1 MKKVYAG
8 ILCSVLAG
16 ISMVLTA
23 QEPIRELKKGES
35 IAAVFGEQESHRY
48 QLPMEKDQYAL
59 LEIMQKDLDVVVTV
73 YDPHGEILELVDRAY
88 GSTGPEY
95 VTLISKK
102 AGTYELE
109 VKPFDS
115 SKKGGSYEIE
125 ILKFEPKAQT
135 KAGQVDQLMYIWDNR
150 ETPGAAI
157 AVVEDGEITFNKG
170 YGMSNLEYDIPITPS
185 SIFHI
190 ASVSKQFTAFSILLL
205 EQEGKLSLDDD
216 VRKYIPEVPDFGTT
230 ITLNHLVHHT
240 SGLRDQWNLLALAGW
255 RLDDVITR
263 DQILKLVS
271 RQKELNFPPGEEF
284 LYCNTG
290 FTLLAEV
297 VARVS
302 GKTFAQFTA
311 ERIFAPLHMSSTLF
325 YDDHE
330 KIVKNRTYSYHQDS
344 TGFKKSVLSYANV
357 GATSLFTT
365 AEDLSLWAMNFEKP
379 VVGDQAIVERMN
391 TRGIL
396 NNGDTIEYA
405 LGQSMETYKGL
416 KLISHGGSDAGYRT
430 YLGRFPDQR
439 FDVVV
444 LSNNAAFSPG
454 GIAMK
459 IADICLDGLLE
470 EVQEEDT
477 GAMAASA
484 GVEIDPD
491 TLKAYAGD
499 YILDDGTVFSIL
511 LQEDGLAV
519 TVAGQPEF
527 KLEPLS
533 TTQFRL
539 AVANAEVTFLRDED
553 NQVSQMKLKQGSSE
567 LVMNRGEAF
576 DVGSVDLSEF
586 VGRYYS
592 EELLTMYEFI
602 LEDGTLVA
610 RHQRHPDIK
619 LTPIGPDKFS
629 GDAWFFGQ
637 VEMVR
642 DPSGAITGC
651 KVSSGRVR
659 NLAFTKIKT
668 I

>member
-1 MKKVYAG
+1 
-8 ILCSVLAG
+8 
-16 ISMVLTA
+16 MVLTA

-35 IAAVFGEQESHRY
+35 ISAVFGEQESHRY
-48 QLPMEKDQYAL
+48 QLQMDKDQYAL
-59 LEIMQKDLDVVVTV
+59 LQIMQKSLDVIITA
-73 YDPHGEILELVDRAY
+73 YGPDGKILGLTDRAY
-88 GSTGPEY
+88 GSSGPEY
-95 VTLISKK
+95 VTLISDK

-109 VKPFDS
+109 VKPFDP

-135 KAGQVDQLMYIWDNR
+135 KAGQVDQLMTVWDNGD
-150 ETPGAAI
+150 TPGAAI
-157 AVVEDGEITFNKG
+157 AVVEDGEITLKKG

-190 ASVSKQFTAFSILLL
+190 ASVSKQFTAFAILLL
-205 EQEGKLSLDDD
+205 EQEGRLSLDDD
-216 VRKYIPEVPDFGTT
+216 VRKYIPEVPDFGHT

-271 RQKELNFPPGEEF
+271 LQKELNFNPGEEF

-290 FTLLAEV
+290 FTLLGEV

-311 ERIFAPLHMSSTLF
+311 ERIFEPLHMNSPLF
-325 YDDHE
+325 FDDHE
-330 KIVKNRTYSYHQDS
+330 KIVKSRTYSYHQDS
-344 TGFKKSVLSYANV
+344 TGFKKSVLSYANA

-365 AEDLSLWAMNFEKP
+365 VEDLGLWAMNFEEP

-396 NNGDTIEYA
+396 NNGDTIDYA
-405 LGQSMETYKGL
+405 LGQTIGTYKGL

-444 LSNNAAFSPG
+444 LSNNAAFDPG

-459 IADICLDGLLE
+459 IADIYLDGLLE
-470 EVQEEDT
+470 EGQEEDT
-477 GAMAASA
+477 EAMAASA
-484 GVEIDPD
+484 GVEIDAD

-499 YILDDGTVFSIL
+499 YILDDGTVFTIL
-511 LQEDGLAV
+511 QQEDGLAI

-533 TTQFRL
+533 TTRFRL
-539 AVANAEVTFLRDED
+539 TVADAEVTFLRDED
-553 NQVSQMKLKQGSSE
+553 NQVSRMKLKQGSSE

-576 DVGSVDLSEF
+576 DKASVDLSGF
-586 VGRYYS
+586 TGKYYS

-619 LTPIGPDKFS
+619 LTPTGPDKFS

-659 NLAFTKIKT
+659 NLAFTKQ
-668 I
+668 

>member
-1 MKKVYAG
+1 
-8 ILCSVLAG
+8 
-16 ISMVLTA
+16 MVLTA

-35 IAAVFGEQESHRY
+35 ITAVFGELESHRY

-59 LEIMQKDLDVVVTV
+59 LEIMQKDLDVVVTA
-73 YDPHGEILELVDRAY
+73 YDPHGGILELVDRAY

-115 SKKGGSYEIE
+115 SKKGGSYQID

-150 ETPGAAI
+150 DTPGAAI
-157 AVVEDGEITFNKG
+157 AVVEDGEITFKKG

-216 VRKYIPEVPDFGTT
+216 IRKYIPEIPDFGTT

-311 ERIFAPLHMSSTLF
+311 ERIFVPLHMSSTLF

-405 LGQSMETYKGL
+405 LGQSVETYKGL

-444 LSNNAAFSPG
+444 LSNNAAFDPG

-459 IADICLDGLLE
+459 IADIYLEGQLE

-477 GAMAASA
+477 EAMEASA
-484 GVEIDPD
+484 GVEIDAD

-499 YILDDGTVFSIL
+499 YISDDGTVFSIL
-511 LQEDGLAV
+511 LQEDGLAI

-539 AVANAEVTFLRDED
+539 AVANAEVTFLRNED

-567 LVMNRGEAF
+567 LIMNRGEAF
-576 DVGSVDLSEF
+576 DEGSVDLSEF

-629 GDAWFFGQ
+629 GNTWFFGQ